1 MNPFDLPPT
10 ARILVITLRRLGDAL
25 FATPLLAS
33 LRGAYPHATIDVL
46 AFADSA
52 AILTGNPHLSGI
64 ITMPPRASLSAA
76 LALALKLLGRYDLAI
91 STQTG
96 DRPTLFALI
105 AGRRRVGPIDGG
117 PRGAL
122 RRLVLSRSVA
132 PRPGLHRLEEML
144 RLTDALGI
152 ARVGHLV
159 CPGAAPPADEPT
171 AARPPYAVVHAAPM
185 FVYKQ
190 WHAEGWS
197 TLAAGLRARGLA
209 VVATG
214 GSGCGRAPLS
224 RCGVGWGAGCRAPR
238 RHAVVA
244 AIDRAHARRPRLR
257 RAGHLRHPPC
267 RRIRLSDGGT
277 FRADGPAAVGAGP
290 GRGARSHVG
299 GSRSRH
305 RARDQSRSSGATMS
319 GWCSI
324 LYRASRARPKA
335 ANGMSAALPP
345 ASTPWRPHMCSGP
358 SMRRWRKPIPRASA
372 DGWTF
377 VSMNACVSTQPM
389 SSQSFRRRGEASSQ
403 RRGRHPARLHK
414 RPRRGRQ
421 ARRTLLAAR
430 VGRGNGPEL
439 D

>member
-64 ITMPPRASLSAA
+64 ITMPPRASLSAG

-159 CPGAAPPADEPT
+159 CPGAAPPANEP
-171 AARPPYAVVHAAPM
+171 AADRLPYAVVHAAPM

-190 WHAEGWS
+190 WHGEGWRA
-197 TLAAGLRARGLA
+197 LAAGLRARGLA

-214 GSGCGRAPLS
+214 G
-224 RCGVGWGAGCRAPR
+224 
-238 RHAVVA
+238 
-244 AIDRAHARRPRLR
+244 
-257 RAGHLRHPPC
+257 
-267 RRIRLSDGGT
+267 
-277 FRADGPAAVGAGP
+277 PAAAERRYLDAVWGGAPDVERRDGTLSWP
-290 GRGARSHVG
+290 QLTALMRGARVFVG
-299 GSRSRH
+299 PDTSVTHLAAASGCPTVALFGPTDPRLWGPVP
-305 RARDQSRSSGATMS
+305 AAGLDPMWEAAGAASGAGREFDPAAPQCLAGAAFSAVPAVPGRRLRTACRQLCRLPRRLDARTCAPGRRCGAGANLS
-319 GWCSI
+319 HA
-324 LYRASRARPKA
+324 RA
-335 ANGMSAALPP
+335 L
-345 ASTPWRPHMCSGP
+345 T
-358 SMRRWRKPIPRASA
+358 
-372 DGWTF
+372 
-377 VSMNACVSTQPM
+377 
-389 SSQSFRRRGEASSQ
+389 
-403 RRGRHPARLHK
+403 ARLSF
-414 RPRRGRQ
+414 Q
-421 ARRTLLAAR
+421 
-430 VGRGNGPEL
+430 
-439 D
+439 